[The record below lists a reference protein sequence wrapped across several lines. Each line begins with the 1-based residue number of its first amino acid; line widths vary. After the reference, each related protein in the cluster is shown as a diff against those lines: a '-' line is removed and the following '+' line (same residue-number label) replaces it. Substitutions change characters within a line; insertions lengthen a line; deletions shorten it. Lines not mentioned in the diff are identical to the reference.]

1 MVDIQNENN
10 FCRMKSDIVGN
21 RIRTL
26 MKENRLSQRAV
37 EKNTGVNQSVL
48 SEVINGRRD
57 YERVVDKLCSA
68 YGWSRDFIITGR
80 NYIANSNN
88 DTSLSKEER
97 QFLINNLHELYIRHE
112 DLIQQAGNIMKQI
125 AAINKILIIGIE

>member
-26 MKENRLSQRAV
+26 MKENRLSQMAV

-80 NYIANSNN
+80 NY
-88 DTSLSKEER
+88 
-97 QFLINNLHELYIRHE
+97 Q
-112 DLIQQAGNIMKQI
+112 
-125 AAINKILIIGIE
+125 

>member
-1 MVDIQNENN
+1 
-10 FCRMKSDIVGN
+10 MKSVIVGN

-26 MKENRLSQRAV
+26 MKENKLSQRAV
-37 EKNTGVNQSVL
+37 EEYTGINQSVL

-68 YGWSRDFIITGR
+68 YGWSRDFIVTGR
-80 NYIANSNN
+80 NNIANSDNN
-88 DTSLSKEER
+88 TSLSNEER
-97 QFLINNLHELYIRHE
+97 QILIKNLHELYCKHE
-112 DLIQQAGNIMKQI
+112 DLIQQAGSVMKQI